1 MIDAYE
7 DEDSLDIDARLQSR
21 FDRAMA
27 STPIMTRRNDENDD
41 SVDSDRTR
49 RASFSRSPTDIERS
63 VTNRLFYDA
72 DRQRRTKM
80 KMKLAMEQNESPR
93 RPKISSYAK
102 TLQREK
108 GDIGTRLYEAGRKQR
123 ERKMEARRRSSVAS
137 STSGF
142 VPVQASSTISKEK
155 RSKLGEDLYRRARA
169 SQLEKQ
175 RKIEAAEMEAKD
187 NARPKLNKR
196 SMRLASGRSTFERL
210 SERPK
215 RGLDVDVDSDL
226 TFRPRIDAKS
236 KSMSQRRDGGLS
248 GTRRLERL
256 FADESR
262 VRL

>member
-1 MIDAYE
+1 
-7 DEDSLDIDARLQSR
+7 
-21 FDRAMA
+21 
-27 STPIMTRRNDENDD
+27 
-41 SVDSDRTR
+41 
-49 RASFSRSPTDIERS
+49 
-63 VTNRLFYDA
+63 
-72 DRQRRTKM
+72 
-80 KMKLAMEQNESPR
+80 
-93 RPKISSYAK
+93 
-102 TLQREK
+102 
-108 GDIGTRLYEAGRKQR
+108 
-123 ERKMEARRRSSVAS
+123 MEARRRSSVAS